1 MTSILLL
8 TLFENAKRPTFFWEM
23 EDNLIFFL
31 MEDTSNIFVNE
42 IFKWKTASLFLK
54 MEGDLIFLIQ

>member
-1 MTSILLL
+1 MTSIFLL
-8 TLFENAKRPTFFWEM
+8 TLFENTRRPTFFWEI